1 MVGNWFALSYTGG
14 NCGKEAQVDGLM
26 QPIQYKNEARPVCIH
41 FWGVMHVDR
50 CIFYR
55 AMLCI
60 HGTSHGPA
68 SVCVCVC
75 LSQVRV
81 LLKRLNV

>member
-55 AMLCI
+55 ATASTVLAMGLRL
-60 HGTSHGPA
+60 SVSV
-68 SVCVCVC
+68 SVCHK
-75 LSQVRV
+75 SEFY
-81 LLKRLNV
+81 